1 MIIPRSV
8 LLRIKYGSDK
18 IIKKITI
25 HILFPVI
32 FFRKSWRLSDIE
44 QKADDNIVYARCV
57 LYAWVYRQTLRICST
72 YCFSTITMVARKRLN
87 VTLYVH
93 CASCPLGCDG
103 AYSDINLSLF
113 RRNMVLHIHC
123 RGQTRLYIF
132 LPKLWKISTWLYTA
146 SRLRK

>member
-57 LYAWVYRQTLRICST
+57 LYA
-72 YCFSTITMVARKRLN
+72 
-87 VTLYVH
+87 
-93 CASCPLGCDG
+93 
-103 AYSDINLSLF
+103 
-113 RRNMVLHIHC
+113 
-123 RGQTRLYIF
+123 
-132 LPKLWKISTWLYTA
+132 
-146 SRLRK
+146 